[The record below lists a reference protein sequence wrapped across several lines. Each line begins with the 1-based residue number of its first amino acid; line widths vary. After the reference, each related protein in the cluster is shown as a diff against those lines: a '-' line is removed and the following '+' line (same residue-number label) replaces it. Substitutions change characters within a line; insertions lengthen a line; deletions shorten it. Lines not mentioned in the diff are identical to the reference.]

1 MVIIETRDLKY
12 AYPDGTQAIDGI
24 DIKIE
29 KGKKIAF
36 VGPNGSGKSTL
47 FLLLNGTL
55 KPQQGEVQFHDRPL
69 QYDSRSLNEIR
80 KQIGIVFQNS
90 NDQLFAPTVYH
101 DVAFGPTNLGLTE
114 KEVESCVT
122 LTLESMGLTQL
133 RDKPPHHLSS
143 GQKKK
148 VAIAGVVAMEP
159 DVIILDEPLS
169 NLDPAGASEIMELLN
184 ELKHFGKTIIIS
196 THDVDLA
203 SRWADVVYV
212 LKGGQIYSSGHP
224 SRIFSDRALMEH
236 TKLKLPAIVETF
248 REFEARGIAEGLA
261 PMTLLDLMDSM
272 ESAYIGVR
280 CAVAD
285 CDILKGQ
292 QVGLCMQEGT
302 IVAALYSE
310 QEATGKA
317 LSDAATG
324 DEVLVEHVSGS
335 LMSKTGRILVVQIP
349 RVIEGG
355 SKNVDIEV
363 VRALLNG
370 ATFDK
375 IGAMGTSAK
384 VTAAKAGIHPDF
396 DVDVIQSTMLSAL
409 RGLDCLVLASG
420 GMAELVKNRVDGRN
434 QGGNRHIQCSIE
446 KV

>member
-12 AYPDGTQAIDGI
+12 AYPDGTLAIDGI

-55 KPQQGEVQFHDRPL
+55 APQQGEVLFHDRPL
-69 QYDSRSLNEIR
+69 RYDSRSLNEIR

-101 DVAFGPTNLGLTE
+101 DVAFGPANLGFSEE
-114 KEVESCVT
+114 KVESCVNR
-122 LTLESMGLTQL
+122 TLEYMSLTQL

-184 ELKHFGKTIIIS
+184 ELKHLGKTIIIS

-248 REFEARGIAEGLA
+248 REFEARGIAEGHA

-272 ESAYIGVR
+272 ESPYTGVR

-285 CDILKGQ
+285 CDVSKGQ
-292 QVGLCMQEGT
+292 KVGLCMREGT
-302 IVAALYSE
+302 IVAAPHSE
-310 QEATGKA
+310 QEATGRV
-317 LSDAATG
+317 LSDAAAG
-324 DEVLVEHVSGS
+324 DEVLVEDVRGS
-335 LMSKTGRILVVQIP
+335 LSSKTGRIHVVQIP

-355 SKNVDIEV
+355 SKNVDIEG
-363 VRALLNG
+363 VRELLDK
-370 ATFDK
+370 ATFDRV
-375 IGAMGTSAK
+375 GAMGTSAK
-384 VTAAKAGIHPDF
+384 VTAAKAGIETDF
-396 DVDVIQSTMLSAL
+396 DVDVIQSAMLSAL

-420 GMAELVKNRVDGRN
+420 GMAELVKKRVDERN
-434 QGGNRHIQCSIE
+434 QSGNRHIQCSIE

>member
-1 MVIIETRDLKY
+1 MAIIETRELKY
-12 AYPDGTQAIDGI
+12 AYPDGTLAIDGI
-24 DIKIE
+24 DITIE
-29 KGKKIAF
+29 KGEKIAF

-55 KPQQGEVQFHDRPL
+55 KPQEGEVQIHEKPL
-69 QYDSRSLNEIR
+69 RYDSRSLNEIR

-101 DVAFGPTNLGLTE
+101 DVAFGPTNLGFSKE
-114 KEVESCVT
+114 KVENCVNR
-122 LTLESMGLTQL
+122 TLEYMNLTHL

-184 ELKHFGKTIIIS
+184 ELKHLGKTIIIS

-212 LKGGQIYSSGHP
+212 LKGGQIFSSGHP
-224 SRIFSDRALMEH
+224 SRIFSDRSLMEQ

-248 REFEARGIAEGLA
+248 REFEARGIAEGHV

-272 ESAYIGVR
+272 ESPYIGVR

-285 CDILKGQ
+285 CDVRKGQ
-292 QVGLCMQEGT
+292 QVGLSMREGT
-302 IVAALYSE
+302 IVATPYTE
-310 QEATGKA
+310 HEATGRA
-317 LSDAATG
+317 LSDAAAG
-324 DEVLVEHVSGS
+324 DEVLVGDVRGS
-335 LMSKTGRILVVQIP
+335 LLSQTGRIHVVRVP

-355 SKNVDIEV
+355 SRNVDIER
-363 VRALLNG
+363 VRALMER
-370 ATFDK
+370 TPFDRV
-375 IGAMGTSAK
+375 GAMGTSAR
-384 VTAAKAGIHPDF
+384 VTAVKAGMEPDL
-396 DVDVIQSTMLSAL
+396 DVDVIQSAMLSAL
-409 RGLDCLVLASG
+409 RGLDCLVFASG
-420 GMAELVKNRVDGRN
+420 GMAELVKKRVDERN

-446 KV
+446 YV